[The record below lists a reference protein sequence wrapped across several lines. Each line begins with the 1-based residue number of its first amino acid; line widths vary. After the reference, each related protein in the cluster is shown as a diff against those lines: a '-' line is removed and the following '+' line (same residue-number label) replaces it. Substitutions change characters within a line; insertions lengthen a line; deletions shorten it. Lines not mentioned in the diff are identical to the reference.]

1 VKYFRLTVLIA
12 LVAAAAAIPTLA
24 QETELTVIDEGVVQV
39 NDVVITLSRINREV
53 NNAVDSLVREGKTRE
68 AATQEIE
75 SKKGRLIASIIE
87 EELIMQKGKELNMER
102 DVEARINQQFVQQKD
117 ELKLK
122 SLDEL
127 FTAMR
132 QQGIDPD
139 DIRNALRSQITREW
153 VFQSQ
158 VDDRVR
164 FGITDDEIKK
174 YFEAHKD
181 QFTQPATITLSEI
194 FLSFAGSN
202 VEAVRTRAKDIVA
215 RLRAG
220 EEFAK
225 VAVENSDRPNVAE
238 DKGSVGTIELAQLSE
253 IFRKPLENVK
263 VGGVSDPVELDE
275 GIEILRVDARTA
287 QGTESNFDENKV
299 RLAIL
304 REKVPPERKKYMK
317 SLKEDAYIKIA
328 DSYRPIV
335 TPFLNDETPNDT
347 TASN

>member
-1 VKYFRLTVLIA
+1 
-12 LVAAAAAIPTLA
+12 
-24 QETELTVIDEGVVQV
+24 VIDQGVVQV

-53 NNAVDSLVREGKTRE
+53 TNAIDSLVREGKTKE
-68 AATQEIE
+68 AAAQEIE

-87 EELIMQKGKELNMER
+87 EELVMQKGKELNMER

-127 FTAMR
+127 FAAMR

-139 DIRNALRSQITREW
+139 DIRRALRSQITREW

-158 VDDRVR
+158 VDDQVR
-164 FGITDDEIKK
+164 WGISDKDVKD
-174 YFEAHKD
+174 YFEQHKAE
-181 QFTQPATITLSEI
+181 FTAPATITLSEI

-202 VEAVRTRAKDIVA
+202 VDAVRTKAKDIVA
-215 RLRAG
+215 KLRSG

-225 VAVENSDRPNVAE
+225 VAIENSDRPSVAQ
-238 DKGSVGTIELAQLSE
+238 DKGSVGTIEVSQLSE
-253 IFRKPLENVK
+253 TFIKPLENVK
-263 VGGVSDPVELDE
+263 VGGISDPIELDE
-275 GIEILRVDARTA
+275 GIEILRVDGKTA

-299 RLAIL
+299 KIAIL
-304 REKVPPERKKYMK
+304 RERVPPARKNYMK
-317 SLKEDAYIKIA
+317 ILKDDAYIKIA

-335 TPFLNDETPNDT
+335 TPFLNDDTPEDT